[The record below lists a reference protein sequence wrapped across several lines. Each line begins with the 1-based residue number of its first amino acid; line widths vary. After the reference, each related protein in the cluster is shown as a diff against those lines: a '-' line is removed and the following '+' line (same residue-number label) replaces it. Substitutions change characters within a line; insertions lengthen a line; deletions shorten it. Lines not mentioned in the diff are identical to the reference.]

1 MEKSIGERVA
11 AIAQTLPPAVK
22 LVAVSKYA
30 SVLAMREAYAAGIR
44 EFGESKVQEAIR
56 KQQELQDL
64 KDITWHM
71 IGHLQSNKARAAIQ
85 CFDWIH
91 SVDRVS
97 LAQQL
102 DKAIKEIGKSPNL
115 CLQVK
120 LADDSH
126 KFGWYETELMS
137 DLTAIKECKSLNIV
151 GLMTIL
157 PLGLDEAASASTF
170 QRTLNL
176 AQKLRGEGLL
186 NLHHLSMGMSGD
198 YPIAVESGATIVR
211 IGNLIFG

>member
-11 AIAQTLPPAVK
+11 AIAQTLPDRVK

-30 SVLAMREAYAAGIR
+30 SVSAMREAYAAGIR
-44 EFGESKVQEAIR
+44 DFGESKVQEAQK

-71 IGHLQSNKARAAIQ
+71 IGHLQSNKAKAAIQ

-102 DKAIKEIGKSPNL
+102 DRLVKEIGKSPKI

-120 LADDSH
+120 LAEDPH
-126 KFGWYETELMS
+126 KSGWYEAELMS
-137 DLTAIKECKSLNIV
+137 DLAVIKECQNLNIV

-157 PLGLDEAASASTF
+157 PLGLDEVASASTF
-170 QRTLNL
+170 MQVAEL
-176 AQKLRGEGLL
+176 AQKLRDRGFP
-186 NLHHLSMGMSGD
+186 NLQHLSMGMSGD
-198 YPIAVESGATIVR
+198 YPIAVKSGATIVR
-211 IGNLIFG
+211 IGNSVFN